1 MKQLWTIGI
10 MLATAI
16 STGQI
21 AAQTG
26 TTTTTTTT
34 VQPGTTTTAQP
45 GTTTT
50 VERTTTVEQGTD
62 QTGDRHWRAY
72 NACELEFLFFGTGTV
87 GSDNDVLDR
96 DGKLGAGAGL
106 AYFFHRNIGI
116 EAYAYSESTADHFVD
131 TVNGDLVIRFP
142 IWDTG
147 LAPYGFGGGGRAFDP
162 VTQWTWDAGGGL
174 QWRFLEHLAVFADA
188 RYVWADKTKD
198 YGLGRVGLKVGF

>member
-10 MLATAI
+10 ISLATVFL
-16 STGQI
+16 TVEM
-21 AAQTG
+21 AAQPSS

-34 VQPGTTTTAQP
+34 VQPGTPTTTQP

-50 VERTTTVEQGTD
+50 VEKTTTVEEGS
-62 QTGDRHWRAY
+62 DRHWRAY

-87 GSDNDVLDR
+87 GSDSDVLDR

-116 EAYAYSESTADHFVD
+116 EAYAYSESTSDHFVD

-142 IWDTG
+142 IMDTG